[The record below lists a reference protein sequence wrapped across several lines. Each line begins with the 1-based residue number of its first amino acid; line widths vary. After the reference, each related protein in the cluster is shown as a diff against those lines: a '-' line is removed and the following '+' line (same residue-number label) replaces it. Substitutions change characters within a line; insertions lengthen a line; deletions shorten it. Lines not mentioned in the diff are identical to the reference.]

1 MVNNYIPAS
10 LREALDIRAKESV
23 IPYGGGTDLMIEG
36 SDEASYLFVGKIPE
50 LKQVSEDEQYIRI
63 GAECTFTELMENEL
77 VPAILREA
85 VSGIGGP
92 AIRNLGTVAGNIGNG
107 SPKAD
112 SSLIFF
118 VTDSK
123 VRLMSA
129 KSERIFPI
137 KDFYLGRKQTA
148 LQSDELIVEILMPKT
163 GLDNYYYKKIGA
175 RNAQAISRVSF
186 AALMNITDGRIVRCA
201 TAFGAVSDVVI
212 RRDDIDS
219 MLTGKTVDEA
229 KAIRSEYLAAFDK
242 AIVPIS
248 GRISADYRKAVC
260 MNLLVDFLG
269 QNGIT

>member
-1 MVNNYIPAS
+1 MVNSYIPES
-10 LREALDIRAKESV
+10 LKEALEIRAKESV

-36 SDEASYLFVGKIPE
+36 SDEACYLFIGKIPE
-50 LKQVSEDEQYIRI
+50 LKQVTEDEQYIRI
-63 GAECTFTELMENEL
+63 GAECTFTELIENDL
-77 VPAILREA
+77 VPAILKEA

-123 VRLMSA
+123 VRLMS
-129 KSERIFPI
+129 STNERIVPV
-137 KDFYLGRKQTA
+137 KDFYLGRKQIA
-148 LQSDELIVEILMPKT
+148 LRADELIVEVLMPKT

-186 AALMNITDGRIVRCA
+186 AALMNISEGRIVHCA
-201 TAFGAVSDVVI
+201 AAFGAVSDVVI
-212 RRDDIDS
+212 RRDDIDA
-219 MLTGKTVDEA
+219 MLTGRTIDEA
-229 KAIRSEYLAAFDK
+229 KAIRGEFLAAYDK

-269 QNGIT
+269 QNGII